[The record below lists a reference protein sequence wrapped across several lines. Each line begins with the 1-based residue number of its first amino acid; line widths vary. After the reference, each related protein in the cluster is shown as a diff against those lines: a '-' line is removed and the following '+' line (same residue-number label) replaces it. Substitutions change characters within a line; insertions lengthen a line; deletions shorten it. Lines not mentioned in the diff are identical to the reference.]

1 LANQKTPTKLFAAG
15 EPIIK
20 EGDEAQA
27 AFVIEHGRVEI
38 WSQRDG
44 KPVVLATLGPGELFG
59 EMAII
64 SSAPRSANA
73 TATEDT
79 LLWVITREQVSTRL
93 ESSDLVVRL
102 LFNVVLRTLRN
113 EMRLFRDKNG
123 DEDEGIRDEVILGDF
138 LTDDRDAVEKIKF
151 ESSLRRA
158 VKENGLDLCFQ
169 PIVSLEDSRLRGFE
183 ALVRW
188 NDEIYGTVSPEDF
201 VTLAEETTLI
211 EPIGRWMIEQACEHL
226 VRFQREG
233 GEEKIFMNINASGKQ
248 LAVRDFPDML
258 IGIVNAHNLSPE
270 FVKVEITESIVVDN
284 ESAMEQ
290 INACRDH
297 GFPVVMDDFGTGF
310 SSLSYLITLPIS
322 TLKIDKSFVQ
332 LMATNE
338 RARAIVE
345 AVVGLSRKIGI
356 QVVSEGIE
364 TREEMEILRD
374 LKCDFGQGYL
384 FSRPVPAEIA
394 MEMVRRQSC
403 DI

>member
-1 LANQKTPTKLFAAG
+1 
-15 EPIIK
+15 
-20 EGDEAQA
+20 
-27 AFVIEHGRVEI
+27 
-38 WSQRDG
+38 
-44 KPVVLATLGPGELFG
+44 
-59 EMAII
+59 
-64 SSAPRSANA
+64 
-73 TATEDT
+73 
-79 LLWVITREQVSTRL
+79 
-93 ESSDLVVRL
+93 
-102 LFNVVLRTLRN
+102 
-113 EMRLFRDKNG
+113 
-123 DEDEGIRDEVILGDF
+123 
-138 LTDDRDAVEKIKF
+138 
-151 ESSLRRA
+151 
-158 VKENGLDLCFQ
+158 
-169 PIVSLEDSRLRGFE
+169 
-183 ALVRW
+183 
-188 NDEIYGTVSPEDF
+188 
-201 VTLAEETTLI
+201 
-211 EPIGRWMIEQACEHL
+211 
-226 VRFQREG
+226 
-233 GEEKIFMNINASGKQ
+233 
-248 LAVRDFPDML
+248 ML